1 MIGWL
6 GKILGGG
13 KSAAQKRSHAEQRE
27 RLKRGNP
34 EDLQALASGT
44 DTDPE
49 ILYYLARSDDAA
61 IRKAVAINKATPVQA
76 SALLANDRDVDV
88 RFALAARLI
97 ELLPDLSHE
106 QHSQL
111 YAYTVQALGVLAQD
125 EVIRIRQALTSALQE
140 HVKAPPEVVARLARD
155 VERAVSE
162 PILRFCVALAD
173 DDLLDILSHHPE
185 PWVISAIAGRPVLS
199 DGISDAVFETGDL
212 VATGVLLNNK
222 GASLSGSTLQKI
234 IDKARD
240 YPEWHHAVAMRPE
253 LSVDLARQLA
263 GVVEEAVL
271 SVLEKRSDFEPAMRQ
286 QVADI
291 VKRRMSYQPAPA
303 KGGKESAEEKLA
315 RYIATDALTP
325 EVLHDAAIWQD
336 WDFFFAAMGQ
346 RANIHPAIIRKM
358 MTAGTAKPIIAACF
372 AARLPMRLCVELQ
385 KTVGKL
391 QPRELVYARGGTD
404 YPMTEQDIRW
414 QLEFFGVIPPKS
426 GF

>member
-13 KSAAQKRSHAEQRE
+13 KSAAQKRSHTEQRE

-34 EDLQALASGT
+34 QDLQDLASGS

-61 IRKAVAINKATPVQA
+61 IRKAVAVNKATPVQA
-76 SALLANDRDVDV
+76 SALLANDRDIDV

-97 ELLPDLSHE
+97 ELLPSLSE
-106 QHSQL
+106 DQHSQL

-125 EVIRIRQALTSALQE
+125 EVIRIRQALTSAIKD
-140 HVKAPPEVVARLARD
+140 HAKAPAEVAARLARD

-185 PWVISAIAGRPVLS
+185 PWVISAIAGRPILS
-199 DGISDAVFETGDL
+199 DGVSEAVFETGDL
-212 VATGVLLNNK
+212 AATNVLLNNK
-222 GASLSGSTLQKI
+222 GASLSGRTLQKI

-271 SVLEKRSDFEPAMRQ
+271 SVLEKRSDFDATMRQ

-303 KGGKESAEEKLA
+303 KGHKETTEEKLA
-315 RYIATDALTP
+315 RYVAGDALTP
-325 EVLHDAAIWQD
+325 DVLHDAAIWQD
-336 WDFFFAAMGQ
+336 WDFFYAAMGQ

-358 MTAGTAKPIIAACF
+358 MTAGTAKPVIAACF
-372 AARLPMRLCVELQ
+372 AARVPMRLCVELQ
-385 KTVGKL
+385 KTVAKL
-391 QPRELVYARGGTD
+391 QPRELIYARGGTD
-404 YPMTEQDIRW
+404 YPMSDEEIRW

-426 GF
+426 NL